1 MKLRM
6 NEYRVLVIPDLQIP
20 FHHKDAFN
28 FLSAVCLTFG
38 CDRVVSIGDEVDQY
52 NLSRY
57 DKDPDAMG
65 AGDEYEVAMSYL
77 EELYQ
82 IFPEV
87 DAVHSNHLDRVA
99 KRALGAGI
107 PKAYLKD
114 LKEWM
119 GAPDGWNWYKHV
131 TIGGVRYE
139 HGDASNGARAHR
151 ILAEANRCSTVIG
164 HHHSHAGVEY
174 ISNGNEVIFA
184 MNVGSLIDADAVAFQ
199 YNKSS
204 KYKPV
209 LSCGVVLNGVP
220 SVVPMLVNG
229 KGRWTGDIVT

>member
-1 MKLRM
+1 MKLKT
-6 NEYRVLVIPDLQIP
+6 NDFNVLVIPDLQIP
-20 FHHKDAFN
+20 FHHRDAFD
-28 FLSAVCLTFG
+28 FLAYVYHRYECN
-38 CDRVVSIGDEVDQY
+38 RVVSIGDEVDQY

-57 DKDPDAMG
+57 DKDPDAVS
-65 AGDEYEVAMSYL
+65 AGDEYELAMLFL
-77 EELYQ
+77 EDLYE
-82 IFPEV
+82 IFPRV

-99 KRALGAGI
+99 KKAMGAGI

-119 GAPDGWNWYKHV
+119 NAPVGWNWHRFV

-174 ISNGNEVIFA
+174 ISNGNETIFA
-184 MNVGSLIDADAVAFQ
+184 MNVGSLIDAEAVAFQ
-199 YNKSS
+199 YNKTS
-204 KYKPV
+204 KYKPI
-209 LSCGVVLNGVP
+209 LSCGVVQGGIPHL
-220 SVVPMLVNG
+220 VPMITNG
-229 KGRWTGDIVT
+229 KGRWTGEIQ